1 VRIAQVAFRFDAPGG
16 VETNVRAVAQGL
28 TRAGEHVEIFASDLY
43 DESSWERRTDFP
55 PVVQGITVHR
65 YPVYKRLIP
74 HLTLPL
80 LPGLVQG
87 LADYAPDVLHAHSHR
102 YGHVLE
108 SAAVAQRREIPLV
121 VSTHYHPADR
131 GEPPFKRALLRV
143 QDVGFGATAYRIARA
158 LVVETQFE
166 ADLVAEFAPRDR
178 IHVIPPGIDLEAWDQ
193 GTPEQVPGLPDH
205 YFLYAGRIASNKGLP
220 TLFRALARIPSE
232 HRWPLVIMGRDWG
245 EGRHLEALAGELGM
259 TSSIHWLGHVPEAQR
274 HRAIFFGAGAVVLPS
289 EYEAFGLVLLEAMA
303 AQVPIVASAVGGVPE
318 VLENG
323 RCGRLVPY
331 GDVEAWTRALSE
343 IMVDVAAQ
351 QEYRRRGRERVKD
364 LTWAHSVER
373 LRALYRS
380 VTSAA

>member
-1 VRIAQVAFRFDAPGG
+1 M
-16 VETNVRAVAQGL
+16 
-28 TRAGEHVEIFASDLY
+28 
-43 DESSWERRTDFP
+43 
-55 PVVQGITVHR
+55 
-65 YPVYKRLIP
+65 
-74 HLTLPL
+74 
-80 LPGLVQG
+80 
-87 LADYAPDVLHAHSHR
+87 
-102 YGHVLE
+102 
-108 SAAVAQRREIPLV
+108 
-121 VSTHYHPADR
+121 
-131 GEPPFKRALLRV
+131 

-178 IHVIPPGIDLEAWDQ
+178 IHVVPPGIDLDAWDQ
-193 GTPEQVPGLPDH
+193 GTPERVPGLPDR

-232 HRWPLVIMGRDWG
+232 RRWPLVIMGRDWG

-303 AQVPIVASAVGGVPE
+303 ARVPIVASAVGGVPE

-343 IMVDVAAQ
+343 IDDRCGGAGGVPTSGKGTGQGPDLGALGRPSPGALPVGDLGGVRPRVAVEVPELAGQ
-351 QEYRRRGRERVKD
+351 MDQLFAFRRPVHQSERGEDPLHEPDHHDRI
-364 LTWAHSVER
+364 
-373 LRALYRS
+373 
-380 VTSAA
+380 TSFA